1 MWFKIRYM
9 CFIRES
15 ILWFEMTPTCK
26 VCLQACQSTQPE
38 VIQVSMYSV
47 GPGAL
52 LLPPLDG
59 MLVHH
64 KVTPLPPTLPVHLRF
79 RVKRGTVGVKVFC
92 SRTKHIDPAKSWT
105 QTSWSKVQWTDH
117 QATMSL
123 QLLFNPL
130 APKSD

>member
-1 MWFKIRYM
+1 MWFKIRHISL
-9 CFIRES
+9 IRES

-26 VCLQACQSTQPE
+26 VCLQACWSTQQE
-38 VIQVSMYSV
+38 VIQVYSV

-52 LLPPLDG
+52 LLTPGWDASPSQGYPP
-59 MLVHH
+59 
-64 KVTPLPPTLPVHLRF
+64 PPHPACTHLHF
-79 RVKRGTVGVKVFC
+79 RVKRGAVGVKVFC

-105 QTSWSKVQWTDH
+105 QTSWSKVHWTDH

-123 QLLFNPL
+123 QLLLNPL

>member
-9 CFIRES
+9 CFISES
-15 ILWFEMTPTCK
+15 ILRFEMTTTCK
-26 VCLQACQSTQPE
+26 VCLGACQSTQPE

-52 LLPPLDG
+52 LLPPGWDASPSQG
-59 MLVHH
+59 Y
-64 KVTPLPPTLPVHLRF
+64 PPPPHPACTHLHF

-92 SRTKHIDPAKSWT
+92 SRTKHIDPARSWS

-123 QLLFNPL
+123 QLLLNPL
-130 APKSD
+130 APNSD